1 MEYKKETTSVE
12 GSWPL
17 EHWEWK
23 QESIGLI
30 AKSRE
35 AFKDHKLLGLKCP
48 DCGLV
53 YFLPKPYCR
62 CMGIPNEYV
71 EVQDTGT
78 ITTYTF
84 TGAWKYEG
92 GTTVDE
98 GAPAEPPLIICGVM
112 LDGADTMSVVTLYDA
127 EPEEVAVGMRIK
139 LRWPDPITGGID
151 DVAHAT
157 LLRE

>member
-1 MEYKKETTSVE
+1 MEYKKETTSIE
-12 GSWPL
+12 GTWPL
-17 EHWEWK
+17 EYWEWK
-23 QESIGLI
+23 QESIALI

-35 AFKDHKLLGLKCP
+35 HFKDHKLFGLKCP

-62 CMGIPNEYV
+62 CLGIPNEYV

-84 TGAWKYEG
+84 TGSWKYEG

-98 GAPAEPPLIICGVM
+98 NAPVEPPLIICGIM
-112 LDGADTMSVVTLYDA
+112 LDGADTMTVVSLYDA
-127 EPEEVAVGMRIK
+127 EPEEVAVGMRVK
-139 LRWPDPITGGID
+139 LRWPETITGGID
-151 DVAHAT
+151 DVAHGV
-157 LLRE
+157 LVRE